1 MVEAGKQRKSD
12 AVEDYMTDEG
22 SLPKVRYHAG
32 VSKQDTTNICCVIDS
47 SRAYKS

>member
-32 VSKQDTTNICCVIDS
+32 VSKLNATDVCCCIDS
-47 SRAYKS
+47 S

>member
-32 VSKQDTTNICCVIDS
+32 VSKLNTTNALYGIDS
-47 SRAYKS
+47 S

>member
-32 VSKQDTTNICCVIDS
+32 VSKLKTANVCCGIDS
-47 SRAYKS
+47 S